1 MIDAVPLAR
10 ELDLL
15 DRYTAIQRTRFGD
28 RLDVRVSIEDPAARD
43 ALVPILILQPLV
55 ENAIRHGIAERAR
68 AGRID
73 VRARRHGG
81 RLVLEVE
88 DDGSG
93 LPPGEAR
100 EGVGIGNT
108 KARLAEMYGRNQEF
122 ELIGSKSGTVARL
135 SIPWQTDHNP
145 AGEV

>member
-1 MIDAVPLAR
+1 MR
-10 ELDLL
+10 SG
-15 DRYTAIQRTRFGD
+15 TA
-28 RLDVRVSIEDPAARD
+28 SP
-43 ALVPILILQPLV
+43 
-55 ENAIRHGIAERAR
+55 ERAR

-93 LPPGEAR
+93 LPQGAGR
-100 EGVGIGNT
+100 EGVGVGNT
-108 KARLAEMYGRNQEF
+108 KARLAEMYGRDQDF
-122 ELIGSKSGTVARL
+122 ELVGSKTGTVARV

-145 AGEV
+145 AGGV